1 MKMAM
6 PVRSN
11 RAIAALAS
19 LVVGIGALTSSST
32 AVASVGA
39 SDPVASPTIVTSA
52 TDPVYEA
59 QIAGGSVA
67 ATGAWPFAAQ
77 VILNHGSAGLSFCGG
92 SLIAPQWVLT
102 AAHCVL
108 PSGGPAAQITGSEVR
123 LGSNEY
129 GKGTSYAVSSI
140 TAHPDYSPTND
151 RNGNSLDIDA
161 GNDVALIGL
170 ASPATQAP
178 IALIS
183 SSELSLAA
191 RGAPVTVLGWGVN
204 DPNGAGSQ
212 SPDLRQGDMGVVQPE
227 DFGYVAYPL
236 EVWTQSTTASAC
248 FGDSGGPLVA
258 RVGDG
263 SHRLVGVVSGGPN
276 CNIHIAPREQ
286 DYFARVSQK
295 VNWINS
301 VVNPAASVVPPV
313 PTGPPARFEPLPP
326 DRLLDTR
333 NGLGGSTRPAAGGTV
348 RLQVT
353 GRSGVPAG
361 AGTATLNVVASAPGG
376 PGYVTVY
383 PCDRPV
389 PIASNLN
396 YASETI
402 ANLVTAPLAA
412 DGSVCL
418 FTYDST
424 DLVVDVFGY
433 TGPSATQGYSPAGPL
448 RIADTRVATPVPG
461 PVAAGATLQLTVA
474 GLNGV
479 PANAS
484 AVVLNVTAA
493 DTASSGH
500 VTAYPCGGAVPN
512 ASSINYAAKANVPN
526 LVVVP
531 VGTGGAVCFTS
542 YADAQLVV
550 DLDGWYAP
558 AATRQLTPLSPSRLL
573 DTRIGLSGTRLHG
586 QGTLTLDVRT
596 LAALAPTANAVVLN
610 VTAVGPAGAGYLT
623 VYRCDSALPK
633 TSNVN
638 HAAGQNSPNAVYVP
652 LAANGTVCIYSWAT
666 TDMVVD
672 ISGSFA

>member
-1 MKMAM
+1 MAE
-6 PVRSN
+6 PVRI
-11 RAIAALAS
+11 RRGIAAA
-19 LVVGIGALTSSST
+19 VVGLVALLPST
-32 AVASVGA
+32 AVASATA
-39 SDPVASPTIVTSA
+39 SSASPTA
-52 TDPVYEA
+52 TTTPAAPNAAADPVYQA

-67 ATGAWPFAAQ
+67 ANGAWPFAAQ
-77 VILNHGSAGLSFCGG
+77 VILNHGSGGLSFCGG
-92 SLIAPQWVLT
+92 TLIAPQWVIT

-108 PSGGPAAQITGSEVR
+108 PSDEPAAQLAGSEVR

-129 GKGTSYAVSSI
+129 GKGTSYAVASM
-140 TAHPDYSPTND
+140 TAHPDYTPTFD
-151 RNGNSLDIDA
+151 SAGNPLDIDA

-170 ASPATQAP
+170 AAPATQTP
-178 IALIS
+178 LPLIS
-183 SSELSLAA
+183 ASELSLAA
-191 RGAPVTVLGWGVN
+191 RGAPVTMLGWGVN
-204 DPNGAGSQ
+204 DLNGAGSQ
-212 SPDLRQGDMGVVQPE
+212 SPVLRQGEMSVVQPE

-236 EVWTQSTTASAC
+236 EIWTQSTTASAC

-258 RVGDG
+258 RAGDG
-263 SHRLVGVVSGGPN
+263 SYRLVGVVSGGPN
-276 CNIHIAPREQ
+276 CNIHVAPREQ

-295 VNWINS
+295 TNWINS
-301 VVNPAASVVPPV
+301 VVNPAAAVVPPV
-313 PTGPPARFEPLPP
+313 PTGPPARFEPLTP

-333 NGLGGSTRPAAGGTV
+333 TGVGGATRLAAGATV

-353 GRSGVPAG
+353 GMSGVPAG
-361 AGTATLNVVASAPGG
+361 AATATLNVVASAPGG
-376 PGYVTVY
+376 PGFVTVY

-389 PIASNLN
+389 PTASNLN
-396 YASETI
+396 YTNETV

-418 FTYDST
+418 FSYDST
-424 DLVVDVFGY
+424 DLIVDVFGY
-433 TGPSATQGYSPAGPL
+433 TGAGATKGFSAAGPL
-448 RIADTRVATPVPG
+448 RIADTRTSTPVKG
-461 PVAAGATLQLTVA
+461 PIAAGATLQLTVA
-474 GLNGV
+474 GFNGV

-500 VTAYPCGGAVPN
+500 VTAYPCGTAVPN
-512 ASSINYAAKANVPN
+512 ASSINYPAKANVPN

-542 YADAQLVV
+542 YADTQLVV

-558 AATRQLTPLSPSRLL
+558 AAPRQLTPLSPSRLL

-586 QGTLTLDVRT
+586 QGTLTLDVRG
-596 LAALAPTANAVVLN
+596 LAALAPTTNSVVLN
-610 VTAVGPAGAGYLT
+610 VTAVDPSGAGYLT
-623 VYRCDSALPK
+623 VYRCDAALPR

-666 TDMVVD
+666 TDVVVD